1 MTENLL
7 YLQGAQLGPQNTSQ
21 LPSTQAL
28 RTSTPRLSPPF
39 QPLVLPQSPQ
49 VCSAPPPRSFPP
61 THSPR
66 HSARPAIPPHCKQPH
81 IPQPAICFPT
91 WSHPSRRKR
100 RAALPDAS
108 LRSQPSLIPQ
118 HPTWSQGSPPGFG
131 LDCLPV

>member
-21 LPSTQAL
+21 LPSPQAL

-49 VCSAPPPRSFPP
+49 VCSASPPLSFPP

-66 HSARPAIPPHCKQPH
+66 HSAPPAIPPHCKQPH

-91 WSHPSRRKR
+91 WSHPSRLKR
-100 RAALPDAS
+100 RAALPE
-108 LRSQPSLIPQ
+108 LIPTLSAFPYPTAPNLVPGF
-118 HPTWSQGSPPGFG
+118 PTWFWT
-131 LDCLPV
+131 